1 MKQRFN
7 QLLEQFLAANTA
19 TKVTLALA
27 TLMTVAVVGVATMFA
42 NRPDYVEH
50 FSGLSAAQATAYKA
64 ALAEAG
70 IPFKSSPPPGPFSIW
85 IDSGDTIAAEAQV
98 ARGGY
103 QPEAKGIQTSAG
115 GAQSA
120 FLSAG
125 ERDAMMD
132 KRQWQECEL
141 LLETLEFVERAT
153 VQVSRSKRSPFRKE
167 EPPTV
172 AVTLDLHWGVALNS
186 SQARNVASLVRGR
199 FNVPL
204 ENITILD
211 GTTGELLHD
220 GQDLAGGGGRADLLE
235 HRRHFEKDAERKANE
250 QLERAFGPGLAY
262 ATVTSDWSL
271 EETESVRESAL
282 PGAETYKSKI
292 IDETTQGGGGTT
304 AGGPAGV
311 SANITQDFGNENAAV
326 GGGGAGGGA
335 TRNHT
340 MDETRS
346 VVGRETQHRVSR
358 TPQLKRMSVSVV
370 FDQSLPQEKV
380 SDLDALVKAAVGFDD
395 GRDTYKSLQ
404 YALADVVRDE
414 DGNPVPVEHP
424 EPPAE
429 PNKYVELLLTHG
441 VEALA
446 GLAFLVVLLKTLKG
460 GKAKN
465 VIKSEAEVAAEEIL
479 ASHEAQERI
488 EEELRNADPELLARM
503 QVEELVKSE
512 PERVSEILA
521 QWATEDSSPV
531 GAGQ

>member
-1 MKQRFN
+1 MKERLT
-7 QLLEQFLAANTA
+7 QLLDQFQAANAA
-19 TKVTLALA
+19 TKITLVLA
-27 TLMTVAVVGVATMFA
+27 TLVTLGIVGVAGFLA
-42 NRPDYVEH
+42 NRPDFVEH

-70 IPFKSSPPPGPFSIW
+70 IPFKSSPPPGPYSIW
-85 IDSGDTIAAEAQV
+85 IDSDDAIVAEAQV

-141 LLETLEFVERAT
+141 LLETLDFVDRAT

-172 AVTLDLHWGVALNS
+172 AVTLDLHWGVSLS
-186 SQARNVASLVRGR
+186 GSQARNVASLVRGR

-211 GTTGELLHD
+211 GTSGTLLHD
-220 GQDLAGGGGRADLLE
+220 GMDLASGGSSSDLLD
-235 HRRHFEKDAERKANE
+235 HRRQFEKDAERKAND

-262 ATVTSDWSL
+262 ATVTSDWTL

-282 PGAETYKSKI
+282 PGAETYTSKVT
-292 IDETTQGGGGTT
+292 DETVSGGGDSV
-304 AGGPAGV
+304 GGPAGV
-311 SANITQDFGNENAAV
+311 SANITQDFGNDNAAV
-326 GGGGAGGGA
+326 GGGAGAAGS

-340 MDETRS
+340 IDEKRS

-380 SDLDALVKAAVGFDD
+380 ADLDDLVKAAVGFDD
-395 GRDTYKSLQ
+395 GRDSYKSLQ
-404 YALADVVRDE
+404 YTLADLQRDE
-414 DGNPVPVEHP
+414 EGNPIPVEQP

-429 PNKYVELLLTHG
+429 PNQYVELLLTHG

-446 GLAFLVVLLKTLKG
+446 GLAFVFVLLKALKG
-460 GKAKN
+460 GKSKK
-465 VIKSEAEVAAEEIL
+465 VIKSEAEVAAEEII

-503 QVEELVKSE
+503 QVEELVRSE
-512 PERVSEILA
+512 PERVSEVLA
-521 QWATEDSSPV
+521 QWAAEDSNPV